1 MKKSENFFIKKGGDF
16 MKTKDISMQQ
26 SILRITVGTVLLLLI
41 PLIAQWPWST
51 SDFVVMAVLIFIA
64 GLGID
69 LFLRNKS
76 SQKQKALVGLAIV
89 VGILWLYVELA
100 VGLFTNWG
108 S

>member
-1 MKKSENFFIKKGGDF
+1 

-26 SILRITVGTVLLLLI
+26 SVLRILVGTAALLLI
-41 PLIAQWPWST
+41 PLIGQWPWSF
-51 SDFVVMAVLIFIA
+51 SDFVVTAVLIFIA
-64 GLGID
+64 GLGLD

-76 SQKQKALVGLAIV
+76 SQKQKALVGLAILI
-89 VGILWLYVELA
+89 GILWLYVELA